1 MKQVSIY
8 FNDEDVVVLDC
19 MDVVVNNGFLTV
31 FMPETEE
38 GIKTVQAY
46 NVAGVESF
54 TFEQRDEQ
62 GEE

>member
-1 MKQVSIY
+1 MKQVTIY
-8 FNDEDVVVLDC
+8 FNDEDAVVLDC

-46 NVAGVESF
+46 NVACVESF
-54 TFEQRDEQ
+54 TFEQKDEQ

>member
-1 MKQVSIY
+1 MKQVTIY

-46 NVAGVESF
+46 NVASVESF
-54 TFEQRDEQ
+54 TFEQKDEQ